1 MAPPEMCVVDNP
13 RRIGGKS
20 EMMDGVLCCDVLCCA
35 VVCERVRLS
44 ATLQQEKPVQLS
56 LTH

>member
-35 VVCERVRLS
+35 VVCEYEGGVRVVVEGCVLD
-44 ATLQQEKPVQLS
+44 E
-56 LTH
+56 